1 MNSNKELPGPTLM
14 GAGVGAHAG
23 RRVPQDQPHTGRH
36 RCCPG
41 AVAALII
48 FVSQGIL
55 GFLQWS
61 QHRWNEGVGGE
72 VLKPHGG

>member
-48 FVSQGIL
+48 FVSQGIVL
-55 GFLQWS
+55 RDTS
-61 QHRWNEGVGGE
+61 GGE
-72 VLKPHGG
+72 PAADSSPDNFPAAGRE